1 MNSGNKKTASKQR
14 KPRGGY
20 TQVFN
25 AFLDS
30 DKLTQY
36 EKMVFIAIKSFAD
49 NKTKQAYP
57 SLATI
62 SRVSGTSLSQVRR
75 SIAKMKEMGI
85 LKVEHRQSEY
95 DNGCMS
101 NLYTLYDS
109 PEMWDDDFSTEEE
122 DLKAVVREIPDDILE
137 QEYLRRHPETK
148 KELESVPTKAQNQAA
163 PKNLYAKNN
172 NISNGSNCQEV
183 IYTLDQVKE
192 LFGYDT
198 IKLYLPY
205 SKELDDVM
213 NILYDVLNSSKPTIR
228 VGKEDKPTKVVVSRL
243 MELTSDHIIYA
254 IDQYTNQTAKINNPE
269 SYILTILYK
278 AASQMDLTIRN
289 RVEHNMLGQQDDK
302 TE

>member
-1 MNSGNKKTASKQR
+1 MDSGDKKTASKQR

-30 DKLTQY
+30 EKLTQY
-36 EKMVFIAIKSFAD
+36 EKLVFIAIKSFAD

-75 SIAKMKEMGI
+75 SIARMKEMGI
-85 LKVEHRQSEY
+85 LKVEQRKSER

-109 PEMWDDDFSTEEE
+109 PDMWDDDFSTEEE

-148 KELESVPTKAQNQAA
+148 KELESVPTKAQNQAVQ
-163 PKNLYAKNN
+163 KNQYARNN
-172 NISNGSNCQEV
+172 NISNSHNCQER
-183 IYTLDQVKE
+183 YSLDQVKE
-192 LFGYDT
+192 LFGYET

-213 NILYDVLNSSKPTIR
+213 NILYDVLNTTKPTIR
-228 VGKEDKPTKVVVSRL
+228 VGKEEKPTMIVVGRL
-243 MELTSDHIIYA
+243 MKLTSDHIIFA
-254 IDQYTNQTAKINNPE
+254 IDQYTKQTNKINNPE

-278 AASQMDLTIRN
+278 AVSQMDLSISN
-289 RVEHNMLGQQDDK
+289 SIEHNMYGQQDDDN
-302 TE
+302 

>member
-1 MNSGNKKTASKQR
+1 MDSGDKKTASKQR

-36 EKMVFIAIKSFAD
+36 EKLVFIAIKSFAD

-75 SIAKMKEMGI
+75 SIARMKEMGI
-85 LKVEHRQSEY
+85 LKVEQRKSER

-109 PEMWDDDFSTEEE
+109 PDMWDDDFSTVEE

-148 KELESVPTKAQNQAA
+148 KEPGTETDQSTVPDTYQNQ
-163 PKNLYAKNN
+163 YATNN
-172 NISNGSNCQEV
+172 NISIVTNCQDAK
-183 IYTLDQVKE
+183 YTLDQVKE
-192 LFGYDT
+192 HFGYDT
-198 IKLYLPY
+198 IKLYMPY
-205 SKELDDVM
+205 SKEVDDVM

-278 AASQMDLTIRN
+278 AACQMDLTIRN